1 MCFSTI
7 VCLIQNKVVPLHVIP
22 PERIML
28 DLTFTYHTATEDI
41 TITGFIAYLLQ
52 QGEDWD
58 IRCLEADA
66 RDYHAQQ
73 YARMHPTIALQQEL
87 QWWLDFVDEER
98 LELFSLRDEL
108 INAGLSYLQWRVH
121 EQITPLSD
129 SDKLNTDMAIRLDEQ
144 HELYKAGDA
153 LGLFDQHTQ
162 APLLLIHGFPAQ
174 LLTYAA
180 ATTMDMYILQ
190 EDITHPIEWVESI
203 IGWLQSPPTI
213 WMNHVQ
219 FAIPDVYQLYETYLA
234 NALAQWEVDNRRRY
248 QSGLPQTRYFMTR
261 LLEQTQMECEEAARC
276 LSEYLSVEQSASFAR
291 YLTECQQFI
300 QDRVKT
306 KRKERS
312 DELRQY
318 YNSKTGGKSRHLITR
333 RLHEAVMH
341 PTAPAAELAKVVKQM
356 ISQKV
361 LVADI
366 RPHTHFI
373 RVINKTF
380 ATDINHDSF
389 SKHFRR
395 R

>member
-1 MCFSTI
+1 
-7 VCLIQNKVVPLHVIP
+7 
-22 PERIML
+22 ML
-28 DLTFTYHTATEDI
+28 DLTFIHHTATEDI

-52 QGEDWD
+52 QGEGWD

-87 QWWLDFVDEER
+87 QWWLDFVDDER
-98 LELFSLRDEL
+98 MEDLSLRDEL
-108 INAGLSYLQWRVH
+108 ISAGLIYLQWRVH
-121 EQITPLSD
+121 EQIIPLSD
-129 SDKLNTDMAIRLDEQ
+129 SNKLNIEMVIRLDEQ
-144 HELYKAGDA
+144 HELYKVGDA
-153 LGLFDQHTQ
+153 LGLFDQHAQ
-162 APLLLIHGFPAQ
+162 VPLLLIHGFTAQ

-180 ATTMDMYILQ
+180 ATTIDMYIRQ
-190 EDITHPIEWVESI
+190 QYIAHPIEWVESM
-203 IGWLQSPPTI
+203 IGWLQSPSTI
-213 WMNHVQ
+213 WMNHIQ

-234 NALAQWEVDNRRRY
+234 DAQAQWEADNRRRY
-248 QSGLPQTRYFMTR
+248 HSGLPQTRYFMTK
-261 LLEQTQMECEEAARC
+261 LLEQTRVECEEAARN
-276 LSEYLSVEQSASFAR
+276 LSEYFSAEQLAAFVR

-312 DELRQY
+312 DDLRQY
-318 YNSKTGGKSRHLITR
+318 YNPKTGGKSHHLITR
-333 RLHEAVMH
+333 RLHEAAIH
-341 PTAPAAELAKVVKQM
+341 PTTPAAELARVVKQM

-373 RVINKTF
+373 RVINNVF